1 MSRSLIPTF
10 GDFLVYDNIFD
21 DMNRE
26 MSRLQQHMMRDF
38 RHMRNAMNRLTPTM
52 APSDHASDLALR
64 EQLQLIKDPIVTEAD
79 GTRRMKVQLDLS
91 HFKPEELNVTV
102 REGQVMVH
110 AKHEEKSD
118 TSHVYQEF
126 SRSFVVPEG
135 VDADTLTC
143 SLSRDGVL
151 TVTSAPLPMIEA
163 PKEKKLAITQEK

>member
-1 MSRSLIPTF
+1 
-10 GDFLVYDNIFD
+10 
-21 DMNRE
+21 MNRE

-52 APSDHASDLALR
+52 TPSDHANDLVLR
-64 EQLQLIKDPIVTEAD
+64 EQLQLIRDPLVTESD
-79 GTRRMKVQLDLS
+79 GTRRMKVQEDRRRTAGG
-91 HFKPEELNVTV
+91 P
-102 REGQVMVH
+102 QP

-126 SRSFVVPEG
+126 SRCFVVPEG
-135 VDADTLTC
+135 VNADTLTC

-151 TVTSAPLPMIEA
+151 TVTSSPLPMIEA

>member
-1 MSRSLIPTF
+1 MARFLIPSF

-38 RHMRNAMNRLTPTM
+38 RHILTPTM
-52 APSDHASDLALR
+52 DTSNHSSDLALR
-64 EQLQLIKDPIVTEAD
+64 EQLQLIRNPIVTEAD
-79 GTRRMKVQLDLS
+79 GTRRMKLQLDLS
-91 HFKPEELNVTV
+91 QFKPEEMNVTV
-102 REGQVMVH
+102 
-110 AKHEEKSD
+110 KHEKKSD
-118 TSHVYQEF
+118 ISHVYQEF

-151 TVTSAPLPMIEA
+151 TVASAPLPMIEA